1 MQNMSGG
8 KTALGLDEN
17 LGGALSYINI
27 CLPIGLVLSIIILVM
42 EKTNKTVR
50 FHALQSLLLLG
61 IVIVLSVVVGIFVGI
76 VGAVTGS
83 AALTGIL
90 SMLTWVVLLGYY
102 VVAVILAVKAYG
114 NSKMSLPVIGGMAEK
129 WA

>member
-61 IVIVLSVVVGIFVGI
+61 IVIVLSVIVGIFVGI

-90 SMLTWVVLLGYY
+90 SMLTWVVVLGYY

>member
-61 IVIVLSVVVGIFVGI
+61 IVIILSVVVGIFVGI

-90 SMLTWVVLLGYY
+90 SMLTWVVVLGYY

-114 NSKMSLPVIGGMAEK
+114 NSKMSLPIIGGMAEK

>member
-1 MQNMSGG
+1 MSGG

-61 IVIVLSVVVGIFVGI
+61 IVIILSIVVGIFVGI

-90 SMLTWVVLLGYY
+90 SMLTWVVVLGYY

>member
-61 IVIVLSVVVGIFVGI
+61 IVIILSVVVGIFVGI

-90 SMLTWVVLLGYY
+90 SMLTWVVVLGYY

>member
-1 MQNMSGG
+1 MSGG

>member
-1 MQNMSGG
+1 MSGG

-61 IVIVLSVVVGIFVGI
+61 IVIILSVVVGIFVGI

-90 SMLTWVVLLGYY
+90 SMLTWVVVLGYY

>member
-90 SMLTWVVLLGYY
+90 SMLTWVVVLGYY

>member
-17 LGGALSYINI
+17 IGGALSYINI
-27 CLPIGLVLSIIILVM
+27 CVPIGLVLSIIILVM
-42 EKTNKTVR
+42 EKTNRTVR

-83 AALTGIL
+83 ATLTGLL

-102 VVAVILAVKAYG
+102 VIAVILAVKAYG
-114 NSKMSLPVIGGMAEK
+114 NSKISLPVIGGMAEK

>member
-1 MQNMSGG
+1 MSGG

-61 IVIVLSVVVGIFVGI
+61 IVIVLSVIVGIFVGI

-90 SMLTWVVLLGYY
+90 SMLTWVVVLGYY

>member
-61 IVIVLSVVVGIFVGI
+61 IVIILSIVVGIFVGI

-90 SMLTWVVLLGYY
+90 SMLTWVVVLGYY